1 MLLSSLVLSFVAQQA
16 PVQLDLPQSLPERF
30 QTAVEVDGQRVT
42 LQLQRR
48 SLRAKDF
55 ILANSDGPILD
66 IPESRTYF
74 GVIKELPGSAI
85 AASLEP
91 YGLRASIFM
100 PDDALLRLTPNRVRG
115 NGWHTIA
122 AAEAPATQQQQ
133 PHKPQLKQQKHK
145 PQPHKPQHK

>member
-1 MLLSSLVLSFVAQQA
+1 MLLSSLLLSFVAQQA
-16 PVQLDLPQSLPERF
+16 PVQLDLPQGLPERF

-42 LQLQRR
+42 FQLQRR

-55 ILANSDGPILD
+55 ILENSDGPILD

-91 YGLRASIFM
+91 YGLRAS
-100 PDDALLRLTPNRVRG
+100 
-115 NGWHTIA
+115 
-122 AAEAPATQQQQ
+122 
-133 PHKPQLKQQKHK
+133 
-145 PQPHKPQHK
+145 